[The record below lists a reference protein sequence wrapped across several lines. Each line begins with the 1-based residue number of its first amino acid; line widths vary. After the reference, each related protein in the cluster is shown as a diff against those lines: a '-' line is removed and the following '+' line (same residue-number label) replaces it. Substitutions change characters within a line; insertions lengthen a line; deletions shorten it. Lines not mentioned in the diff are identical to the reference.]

1 MQRSYPPLC
10 GIVQLTNSDALCFR
24 NCGFTNTNK
33 GEVKMEIKK
42 VCVLG
47 AGLMGNGIA
56 QVCAQAGYEVT
67 MRDIEQRFVDGGM
80 NSIKKNLNRDME
92 KGKITKEQ
100 MESVL
105 GRIKPTLDL
114 KEAATGADIVVEVV
128 IEVMDV
134 KKKVYAE
141 LEEIVPKHCLF
152 FTNTSGLSIT
162 EMASVT
168 KRPDKVIG
176 THFFNP
182 VPVMKLLEIICCY
195 QTSAETLETAKA
207 WGKKIGKEVIIVKEA
222 PAFVV
227 NRILCVMLNE
237 AFYVLDQG
245 LASAEDIDKG
255 MMLGCNHPIGP
266 LALADLVGLET
277 LLRIMDDMYREL
289 GDKYRPAPLLRK
301 LVRAGNFGRK
311 SGRGVY
317 DYSKK

>member
-1 MQRSYPPLC
+1 
-10 GIVQLTNSDALCFR
+10 
-24 NCGFTNTNK
+24 
-33 GEVKMEIKK
+33 MEIKK

-47 AGLMGNGIA
+47 AGLMGSGIA

-80 NSIKKNLNRDME
+80 NSIKKNLNRDVE
-92 KGKITKEQ
+92 KGKITKDQ
-100 MESVL
+100 MDAIL
-105 GRIKPTLDL
+105 GRIKPTLDM

-168 KRPDKVIG
+168 KRPEKVIG

-266 LALADLVGLET
+266 LALADLVGLDT

>member
-1 MQRSYPPLC
+1 
-10 GIVQLTNSDALCFR
+10 
-24 NCGFTNTNK
+24 
-33 GEVKMEIKK
+33 MEIKK

-56 QVCAQAGYEVT
+56 QVCAQAGYNVAL
-67 MRDIEQRFVDGGM
+67 RDIEQRFVDGGM
-80 NSIKKNLNRDME
+80 NTIKKNLSRDVE
-92 KGKITKEQ
+92 KGKMAQDQ
-100 MESVL
+100 MNVIL
-105 GRIKPTLDL
+105 ARIQPTLDL
-114 KEAATGADIVVEVV
+114 KEAASGADVVVEVV

-141 LEEIVPKHCLF
+141 LEAVVPKHCLF

-168 KRPDKVIG
+168 ARPDRFIG

-182 VPVMKLLEIICCY
+182 VPVMRLLEIIRGH
-195 QTSAETLETAKA
+195 QTSDETLETARE
-207 WGKKIGKEVIIVKEA
+207 WGKKIGKEVIVVKEA

-227 NRILCVMLNE
+227 NRILCTMINE
-237 AFYVLDQG
+237 AFFVLDEG

-255 MMLGCNHPIGP
+255 MVLGCNHPIGP
-266 LALADLVGLET
+266 LALSDLVGNET
-277 LLRIMDDMYREL
+277 LLRVVEGLHREL
-289 GDKYRPAPLLRK
+289 GDKYRPAPILRK

-311 SGRGVY
+311 SGKGVY

>member
-1 MQRSYPPLC
+1 
-10 GIVQLTNSDALCFR
+10 
-24 NCGFTNTNK
+24 
-33 GEVKMEIKK
+33 MEMKK

-67 MRDIEQRFVDGGM
+67 LRDIEQKFVDGGM
-80 NSIKKNLNRDME
+80 NTIKKNLGRDVE
-92 KGKITKEQ
+92 KGKMTPDQ
-100 MESVL
+100 MNAILS
-105 GRIKPTLDL
+105 RIKPMLDL

-162 EMASVT
+162 EMAAVT
-168 KRPDKVIG
+168 GRPDRFIG

-182 VPVMKLLEIICCY
+182 VPVMRLLEIIRGH
-195 QTSAETLETAKA
+195 QTSDETLETARE
-207 WGKKIGKEVIIVKEA
+207 WGRKIGKDVIIVKEA

-227 NRILCVMLNE
+227 NRILCTMLNE
-237 AFYVLDQG
+237 AFFVLDEG

-255 MMLGCNHPIGP
+255 MVLGCNHPIGP
-266 LALADLVGLET
+266 LALADLVGNET
-277 LLRIMDDMYREL
+277 LLRVVEGLHREL
-289 GDKYRPAPLLRK
+289 GDKYRPAPILRK

-311 SGRGVY
+311 TGKGVY
-317 DYSKK
+317 DYNKQ

>member
-1 MQRSYPPLC
+1 ME
-10 GIVQLTNSDALCFR
+10 
-24 NCGFTNTNK
+24 

-42 VCVLG
+42 ICVLG

-56 QVCAQAGYEVT
+56 QVCAQAGYEVSL
-67 MRDIEQRFVDGGM
+67 RDIEQRFIDGGM
-80 NSIKKNLNRDME
+80 NTIKKNLNRDVE
-92 KGKITKEQ
+92 KGKMTQDQAGAII
-100 MESVL
+100 S
-105 GRIKPTLDL
+105 RIKPTLEL
-114 KEAATGADIVVEVV
+114 KEAATGADVVVEVV

-134 KKKVYAE
+134 KKKVYAD

-168 KRPDKVIG
+168 KRPDRFIG

-182 VPVMKLLEIICCY
+182 VPVMRLLEIIRGH
-195 QTSAETLETAKA
+195 QTSDETLSIARE
-207 WGKKIGKEVIIVKEA
+207 WGKKIGKEVIVVKEA

-227 NRILCVMLNE
+227 NRILCTMLNE
-237 AFYVLDQG
+237 AFFALDEG
-245 LASAEDIDKG
+245 LATAEDIDKG
-255 MMLGCNHPIGP
+255 MVLGCNHPIGP
-266 LALADLVGLET
+266 LALSDLVGNDT
-277 LLRIMDDMYREL
+277 LLRVVEGLQREL

-311 SGRGVY
+311 SGKGVY

>member
-1 MQRSYPPLC
+1 
-10 GIVQLTNSDALCFR
+10 
-24 NCGFTNTNK
+24 
-33 GEVKMEIKK
+33 MEIKK

-47 AGLMGNGIA
+47 AGLMGSGIA

-67 MRDIEQRFVDGGM
+67 MRDIEQRFIDGGM
-80 NSIKKNLNRDME
+80 NSIKKNLSRDME

-114 KEAATGADIVVEVV
+114 KEAATGADVVVEVV

-141 LEEIVPKHCLF
+141 LEEIVPQHCLF

-182 VPVMKLLEIICCY
+182 VSVMKLLEIICCY

-266 LALADLVGLET
+266 LALADLVGLDT

>member
-1 MQRSYPPLC
+1 
-10 GIVQLTNSDALCFR
+10 
-24 NCGFTNTNK
+24 
-33 GEVKMEIKK
+33 MEIKK

-56 QVCAQAGYEVT
+56 QVCAQAGLEVT
-67 MRDIEQRFVDGGM
+67 LRDIEQRFVDGGM
-80 NSIKKNLNRDME
+80 NTIKKNLGRDVE
-92 KGKITKEQ
+92 KGKMAKEQ
-100 MESVL
+100 MDAIL

-114 KEAATGADIVVEVV
+114 KEAATGADVVVEVV

-141 LEEIVPKHCLF
+141 LEAIVPQHCLF

-168 KRPDKVIG
+168 KRPDRFIG

-182 VPVMKLLEIICCY
+182 VPVMRLLEIIRGH
-195 QTSAETLETAKA
+195 QTSDETLEIARA

-227 NRILCVMLNE
+227 NRLLCSMINE
-237 AFYVLDQG
+237 AFFALDEG
-245 LASAEDIDKG
+245 LASPEDIDKG
-255 MMLGCNHPIGP
+255 MVLGCNHPIGP
-266 LALADLVGLET
+266 LALADLVGNDT
-277 LLRIMDDMYREL
+277 LLRVMEGLHREL
-289 GDKYRPAPLLRK
+289 GDKYRPAQYLRK
-301 LVRAGNFGRK
+301 LVRAGNLGRK
-311 SGRGVY
+311 SGKGVY

>member
-1 MQRSYPPLC
+1 
-10 GIVQLTNSDALCFR
+10 
-24 NCGFTNTNK
+24 
-33 GEVKMEIKK
+33 MEIKK

-47 AGLMGNGIA
+47 AGLMGNGIV

-80 NSIKKNLNRDME
+80 NSIKKNLNRDVE
-92 KGKITKEQ
+92 KGRITKDQ
-100 MESVL
+100 MDAIL

-168 KRPDKVIG
+168 KRPERFIG

-182 VPVMKLLEIICCY
+182 VPVMRLLEIICGH
-195 QTSAETLETAKA
+195 QTSAETLEVAKA

-227 NRILCVMLNE
+227 NRILCSMINE
-237 AFYVLDQG
+237 AFFALDEG

-255 MMLGCNHPIGP
+255 MVLGCNHPIGP
-266 LALADLVGLET
+266 LALSDLVGNDT
-277 LLRIMDDMYREL
+277 LLRVMEGLHREL